1 MKWSTLLL
9 EKVWTEFVSLFMSVE
24 KENNA
29 RQVLKKCLCKPQVS
43 LTLMVNPEIYAFVL
57 KC

>member
-9 EKVWTEFVSLFMSVE
+9 EKVWIKLISLFMSVLRE
-24 KENNA
+24 KNGMC
-29 RQVLKKCLCKPQVS
+29 VLKCLCKPQVS
-43 LTLMVNPEIYAFVL
+43 LTLMVNPEIYASVL